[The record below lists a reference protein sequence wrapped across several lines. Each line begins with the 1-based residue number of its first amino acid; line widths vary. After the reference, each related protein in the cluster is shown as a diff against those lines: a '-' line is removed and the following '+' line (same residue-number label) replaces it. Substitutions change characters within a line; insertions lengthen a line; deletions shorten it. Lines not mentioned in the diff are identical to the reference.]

1 MAKDKLTDYDSTAS
15 GNLDVG
21 GISVAEGMLPS
32 GVNNAI
38 REQMSHLA
46 DFAAGT
52 SGVDVLKL
60 QDDTDT
66 NSIKLQAPASV
77 TATTTFTLPDGD
89 GASGQAM
96 ITDGAGTLSWAAPY
110 GNRNLIINGAMQVVQ
125 RGTSATGI
133 TGGGFHTVDRLNNL
147 LSSAGTWTF
156 SQDTDVPSGQGF
168 SYSNKRQCTT
178 ANASLGSGS
187 YFVDYYS
194 IEGQDLQQL
203 AFGTSSAKSLTLS
216 FWVKTNKTGTYQ
228 ITFTTASASKSIGSS
243 YTVNAANTW
252 EKKTLTIVGD
262 TASGIVNDN
271 TVGLTIE
278 MWYAAGTDFTSGTM
292 PTAWGARVT
301 ADRAAALTVNL
312 ADSTSNYL
320 NITGLQLE
328 VGEQATPFEHRSF
341 GDELARCQR
350 YYYQTWPV
358 GVSTSTDLTA
368 DNYDLGVMMHI
379 NDSKIMLGNKSLP
392 VTMRASPSVTI
403 LSPTSASGK
412 FWDEESDTDLNF
424 STTGSQIRF
433 SPDEIVLQEYDPGA
447 TIRRPAWIHIFCSAE
462 L

>member
-328 VGEQATPFEHRSF
+328 VGETATPFEHRSY

-350 YYYQTWPV
+350 YFQSAQDSLWGWTFQGYTDRLNSVVPSI
-358 GVSTSTDLTA
+358 VS
-368 DNYDLGVMMHI
+368 
-379 NDSKIMLGNKSLP
+379 
-392 VTMRASPSVTI
+392 MRALPTFSCSGLIKIDLPGVAVATQSSFSIVTVTTTLGQNAHI
-403 LSPTSASGK
+403 VE
-412 FWDEESDTDLNF
+412 FLNF
-424 STTGSQIRF
+424 SGLTTSVNYRIR
-433 SPDEIVLQEYDPGA
+433 SDSGVLFMD
-447 TIRRPAWIHIFCSAE
+447 AE